1 MEAKFRRSDRGLAIL
16 FGGLSVVF
24 LLTAMYS
31 PAFMEWVFARHHN
44 QWSWYI
50 RPFFII
56 PFCYFA
62 FKRSW
67 SGISGTILLLLTS
80 MFWFSRP
87 SVENEAVNQFLQY
100 EMDWLTGE
108 WDVTKMI
115 LILLVP
121 LSLSILAAAFWFRS
135 VWIGIS
141 VVICMAVGKIV
152 WSVTS
157 AGESGASVI
166 VPALVGLLLCTVVI
180 FWGFKRMKKL

>member
-1 MEAKFRRSDRGLAIL
+1 MEAKFRKADPGLAIL

-24 LLTAMYS
+24 VLAVAYS
-31 PAFMEWVFARHHN
+31 PAFMDWVFARHHN

-50 RPFFII
+50 RPIFLI

-67 SGISGTILLLLTS
+67 SGIFGTILLLLTS
-80 MFWFSRP
+80 MFWFPQP
-87 SVENEAVNQFLQY
+87 SVEDEAINQFLQY

-108 WDVTKMI
+108 WNGTKFVM
-115 LILLVP
+115 ILLVP

-135 VWIGIS
+135 LLIGLS
-141 VVICMAVGKIV
+141 VVIFMAVGKVI

-157 AGESGASVI
+157 AGESGASVV
-166 VPALVGLLLCTVVI
+166 VPALVGLLLCTAIIV
-180 FWGFKRMKKL
+180 WGFKRVKKL